1 MMESHPVCYQSGT
14 TFTISTDDTLRENVR
29 YLSENFPVSVYTQQ
43 YRFAAQDS
51 VPFHWHT
58 EIQLCWAF
66 EGVLDYMVNG
76 KAIRLYGDDILL
88 IGRHQLHS
96 VHPAGGDAKTV
107 CINFDPAVFPSFVVS
122 RFLTPMTEN
131 STFSYQILP
140 FSAQEQFTLR
150 SLRDWTGDPA
160 QYFSLLRFLAG
171 ILEKCFEGNVSAG
184 EPGGN
189 EDLIL
194 VQNALNEIHIH
205 FAEPL
210 RLEDLTTA
218 AHVGRNKLT
227 QLFDR
232 YVGMPPMRYLND
244 YRLIEAKS
252 LIQNTSLPISR
263 ISEEV
268 GFNQLSNFIQL
279 FRRKYGTS
287 PLQYRKNT
295 E

>member
-14 TFTISTDDTLRENVR
+14 TFTISTDDTLRENVH
-29 YLSENFPVSVYTQQ
+29 YLSEDFPVSVYTQQ

-51 VPFHWHT
+51 VPFHWHM
-58 EIQLCWAF
+58 EFQLCWAF
-66 EGVLDYMVNG
+66 EGILNYMVNG

-96 VHPAGGDAKTV
+96 VHPEGGDAKTV
-107 CINFDPAVFPSFVVS
+107 CINFDPEIFPSSIVS
-122 RFLTPMTEN
+122 RFLAPLKES
-131 STFSYQILP
+131 STFSYQIFPL
-140 FSAQEQFTLR
+140 STQEQFALR

-171 ILEKCFEGNVSAG
+171 ILEKSFEGNVSAG

-194 VQNALNEIHIH
+194 VQNTLNEIHRR
-205 FAEPL
+205 FTEPL
-210 RLEDLTTA
+210 RLEDLTAA
-218 AHVGRNKLT
+218 AHVGRNKLN
-227 QLFDR
+227 QLFNR
-232 YVGMPPMRYLND
+232 YVGMSPMRYLND
-244 YRLIEAKS
+244 YRLNEARS
-252 LIQNTSLPISR
+252 LIRSTSLPVSR

-279 FRRKYGTS
+279 FRRKYGAS
-287 PLQYRKNT
+287 PLQYRKST
-295 E
+295 K